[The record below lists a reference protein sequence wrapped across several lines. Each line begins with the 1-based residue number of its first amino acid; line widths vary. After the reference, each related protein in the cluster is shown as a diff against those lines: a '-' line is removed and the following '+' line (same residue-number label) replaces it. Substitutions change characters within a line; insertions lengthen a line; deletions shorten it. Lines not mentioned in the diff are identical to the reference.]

1 MIIRLSLIIQ
11 LIGAI
16 LLFIVLKPRLGIG
29 KGIWYSIFHS
39 VTAYCNAGFD
49 LFGPSLEQFAN
60 NPYFLTIIMLL
71 ISAGSFGFLVWRD
84 LLTYHIHHKLSLHT
98 RFALTVGIIILILS
112 IVGFLISEQNLKQ
125 FDGSLNGVQRF
136 FNTLFLAVTP
146 RTAGFASIPY
156 TKINAAGIVI
166 TIILMFIG
174 GTPGSTAG
182 GIKTSTIGILFLQSK
197 GTFTGKE
204 AAFSHRRFTHNNI
217 NRALTLFCSAILLII
232 FATLLLTMTQPL
244 SSHNGIVEAVFEAVS
259 AFGTVGLTLGL
270 TPHLNLFGKIIII
283 ALMFIGR
290 VGIYTFM
297 YSIFKSHP
305 AKQSYRYPEEEI
317 IIG

>member
-1 MIIRLSLIIQ
+1 MTFAVMLSNFAHQRMTLGARMLTGEALNLNHPSQLRIVQLIIRLSLIIQ

-49 LFGPSLEQFAN
+49 LFGPSLEKFAN

-125 FDGSLNGVQRF
+125 IE
-136 FNTLFLAVTP
+136 
-146 RTAGFASIPY
+146 RTAFGYS
-156 TKINAAGIVI
+156 N
-166 TIILMFIG
+166 
-174 GTPGSTAG
+174 
-182 GIKTSTIGILFLQSK
+182 
-197 GTFTGKE
+197 FT
-204 AAFSHRRFTHNNI
+204 N
-217 NRALTLFCSAILLII
+217 
-232 FATLLLTMTQPL
+232 LLTRIRLEEDLYKEKEPNSLLMT
-244 SSHNGIVEAVFEAVS
+244 A
-259 AFGTVGLTLGL
+259 
-270 TPHLNLFGKIIII
+270 
-283 ALMFIGR
+283 
-290 VGIYTFM
+290 
-297 YSIFKSHP
+297 
-305 AKQSYRYPEEEI
+305 
-317 IIG
+317 